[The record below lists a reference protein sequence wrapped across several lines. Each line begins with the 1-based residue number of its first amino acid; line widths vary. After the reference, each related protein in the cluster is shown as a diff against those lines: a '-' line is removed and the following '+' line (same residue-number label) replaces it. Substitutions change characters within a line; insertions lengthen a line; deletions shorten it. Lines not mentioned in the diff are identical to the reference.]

1 MAARWHYAAWALGI
15 LTIAGGVAAWA
26 DDSLDDLQEQAN
38 KAAAQQVAPCVVQ
51 IETSGGTEVVT
62 AGPAGLIRRG
72 VGPTTG
78 LIVAPEGYIIS
89 SAFNFA
95 NKPAAIRIAVPGHK
109 ERYVAHVVATDQ
121 TRMLTLLK
129 IDTEPTTKLPVPIP
143 VPRAEFK
150 IGHTA
155 LAVGRTLAPT
165 IEAPPSIS
173 VGIISA
179 LDRIWGKAMQ
189 TDAKVSPTNYGGPL
203 VDLQGRVYGVLVP
216 ASPRAEGETAGFE
229 WYDSG
234 IGFAIPLEDIN
245 RVLARMKAGTI
256 KDPVV
261 LRRGYLGITM
271 EGGDQYSSEAVIA
284 TIAPGSTAEKIG
296 IKLKDVII
304 EVDGKPVVSQAQLQQ
319 RLGNRY
325 EGDTVS
331 LKLRRGK
338 DIVSLDKVVLG
349 GVVAAYGQP
358 FIGILPIRD
367 DPEPGVEIRY
377 VFPASPADKAGLK
390 EGDRVMKIGRHVAP
404 GGPVISQNIAGR
416 DQMLG
421 LIETVPPGTDLVL
434 EVKRKAG
441 GKTENVTVKV
451 GEAPDDVP
459 AKMPERSSAKKALG
473 KTAKKD
479 DKKDDKKDEKK
490 PETDLIKRTT
500 AAGDHTYWIYV
511 PDNYDPNVAHSLV
524 IWLHPAG
531 KNKDR
536 DIEKFVSSWNWEC
549 EDYHMILLIP
559 KTDNERG
566 WTQGESDFILEA
578 VRSVTEQYTIDRKRI
593 VAHGMGLGGEMAFF
607 LGFHARNVVRG
618 VAACGAALTSNPRE
632 KVPNQPLAFFL
643 AVGSK
648 DPIAD
653 GVKDSKAKL
662 TEHKYPVTYRVIED
676 MGHQYLDGK
685 IGRATLDEII
695 RWIDC
700 LDRM

>member
-1 MAARWHYAAWALGI
+1 VVLTFSGVPAR
-15 LTIAGGVAAWA
+15 A
-26 DDSLDDLQEQAN
+26 DDTFDDLQEQAI
-38 KAAAQQVAPCVVQ
+38 KAAVQQVAGSVVQ

-72 VGPTTG
+72 IGPTTG
-78 LIVAPEGYIIS
+78 LIVGGDGYIIS

-95 NKPAAIRIAVPGHK
+95 NKPSAIRVAVPGHK
-109 ERYVAHVVATDQ
+109 ERYVANVVATDQ

-129 IDTEPTTKLPVPIP
+129 IDAGPTTKLPVPIA
-143 VPRAEFK
+143 VPRNEIK
-150 IGHTA
+150 IGYTSI
-155 LAVGRTLAPT
+155 AVGRTLAAFD
-165 IEAPPSIS
+165 APPSVS

-234 IGFAIPLEDIN
+234 IGFAVPLEDIN
-245 RVLARMKAGTI
+245 RVLPRMMAGTK

-261 LRRGYLGITM
+261 LRRGFLGITM
-271 EGGDQYSSEAVIA
+271 EGGDMYSVGATVA
-284 TIAPGSTAEKIG
+284 TITPGSTAEKIG
-296 IKLKDVII
+296 LKIKDTII
-304 EVDGKPVVSQAQLQQ
+304 EVDGKPVANQSLLQQ

-331 LKLRRGK
+331 LKVRRGK
-338 DIVSLDKVVLG
+338 DIVSIDKVVLG
-349 GVVAAYGQP
+349 GIVAAYGQP

-377 VFPASPADKAGLK
+377 VFPKSPAEKAGLK
-390 EGDRVMKIGRHVAP
+390 EGDRVMKVGRHMAP
-404 GGPVISQNIAGR
+404 GAPVAFQPITGR
-416 DQMLG
+416 DQMLA
-421 LIETVPPGTDLVL
+421 LIEPLVPGTDLVL
-434 EVKRKAG
+434 EVKRKDG
-441 GKTENVTVKV
+441 GKTENVTVKL
-451 GEAPDDVP
+451 GEATDDVP
-459 AKMPERSSAKKALG
+459 AKLPERSSAKKALG
-473 KTAKKD
+473 KNPKKD
-479 DKKDDKKDEKK
+479 DKK

-531 KNKDR
+531 KNKER
-536 DIEKFVSSWNWEC
+536 DIDKFVSSWNWEC

-566 WTQGESDFILEA
+566 WTQGESDFIMEA

-593 VAHGMGLGGEMAFF
+593 VTHGMGLGGEMAFY
-607 LGFHARNVVRG
+607 LGFHARNVIRG

-653 GVKDSKAKL
+653 AVKETKAKL
-662 TEHKYPVTYRVIED
+662 TEHKYPITARVIED

-685 IGRATLDEII
+685 IGRPTLDEII

>member
-1 MAARWHYAAWALGI
+1 MAFSALPAR
-15 LTIAGGVAAWA
+15 A
-26 DDSLDDLQEQAN
+26 DETLDDLQEQAI
-38 KAAAQQVAPCVVQ
+38 KAAVQQVAPSVVQ

-78 LIVAPEGYIIS
+78 LIVAEDGYLIS

-95 NKPAAIRIAVPGHK
+95 NKPSAIRVAIPGQK
-109 ERYVAHVVATDQ
+109 NRLVAQVVATDQ

-129 IDTEPTTKLPVPIP
+129 VDTAGAKLPVPVP
-143 VPRAEFK
+143 LPRAEFK

-155 LAVGRTLAPT
+155 IAVGRTLAPS
-165 IEAPPSIS
+165 IDSPPSVS

-189 TDAKVSPTNYGGPL
+189 TDAKISPTNYGGPL
-203 VDLQGRVYGVLVP
+203 IDLSGRVYGVLVP

-234 IGFAIPLEDIN
+234 IGFAIPLEDVN
-245 RVLARMKAGTI
+245 RVLPRMKAGTA
-256 KDPVV
+256 KEPVV
-261 LRRGYLGITM
+261 LRRGFLGITM
-271 EGGDQYSSEAVIA
+271 EGQDMYGSPATIA

-296 IKLKDVII
+296 LKLKDTII
-304 EVDGKPVVSQAQLQQ
+304 EVDGKPVASQAQLQQ
-319 RLGNRY
+319 RLGARY
-325 EGDTVS
+325 EGDTVAM
-331 LKLRRGK
+331 KVRRGK
-338 DIVSLDKVVLG
+338 DVVSVDKIVLG
-349 GVVAAYGQP
+349 GIVAAYGQP

-377 VFPASPADKAGLK
+377 VFPKSPAEKAGLK
-390 EGDRVMKIGRHVAP
+390 EGDRIMKAGRQMAP
-404 GGPVISQNIAGR
+404 GAPVMLQPITGR

-421 LIETVPPGTDLVL
+421 LIEPLAPGTDLVF

-441 GKTENVTVKV
+441 GKTENVTVKL
-451 GEAPDDVP
+451 GEAPEDVP
-459 AKMPERSSAKKALG
+459 EKGKVPERSTAKQALG
-473 KTAKKD
+473 KGVKKEY
-479 DKKDDKKDEKK
+479 KR
-490 PETDLIKRTT
+490 PEDPLIKRTT
-500 AAGDHTYWIYV
+500 VAGDHTYWIYV
-511 PDNYDPNVAHSLV
+511 PDNYDPTVAHGLV
-524 IWLHPAG
+524 IWLHPVG
-531 KNKDR
+531 KNKEKDVDR
-536 DIEKFVSSWNWEC
+536 FVEAWNFEC
-549 EDYHMILLIP
+549 EDNHMILLIP

-578 VRSVTEQYTIDRKRI
+578 VRSVSEQYTIDRRRI
-593 VAHGMGLGGEMAFF
+593 VAHGMGLGGEMAFY
-607 LGFHARNVVRG
+607 LGFHARNVIRG

-648 DPIAD
+648 DPVAD
-653 GVKDSKAKL
+653 GVKETKAKL
-662 TEHKYPVTYRVIED
+662 TEHKYPITYRVIED

-685 IGRATLDEII
+685 LGRATLDEII